1 MPSTGAQG
9 HRVGPVS
16 IIADDLTGAC
26 DSGVE
31 FLSCAPSVLVRVSP
45 DSPEPA
51 AGTRDIVVHNTQ
63 SRRLSPED
71 AYGRVFRAASRAVS
85 SGSAVIF
92 KKVDSALRGNFGRE
106 IAALMDAANE
116 SVAFIMPAIPDAG
129 RRTIGGVQ
137 QIDGV
142 PIAET
147 FYAKDPEY
155 AVCESSVLHRAE
167 ADSGRKSGLIPLE
180 DVRTGIAVESARK
193 LQQSGCQIVV
203 VDAETHDDLHRAVA
217 ALAGQPQYKL
227 FVGCQGLA
235 KALAAQFEDT
245 DDDQADVK
253 PLPGPML
260 CVWGTLHPQ
269 SRRQLQAAAGSGVIV
284 RLEVNADEM
293 AEEKRAE
300 RSLKRLVESCSGSLK
315 KGKHAALCLRC
326 QSHQFAPELWEP
338 ALRFL
343 SEFSRRVI
351 EMAPVSTLSLTGGET
366 AYSVC
371 QALGVHTLKLHARI
385 APLVVASKVVGGPC
399 DGMFIVTKGGSIG
412 PDDLL
417 RTMCSSHFKET

>member
-1 MPSTGAQG
+1 MSSTVTHG
-9 HRVGPVS
+9 HWAGPVS

-51 AGTRDIVVHNTQ
+51 AGKGDIMVLNTQ

-71 AYGRVFRAASRAVS
+71 AYGRVFGVASRMIS
-85 SGSAVIF
+85 SGAAVIF

-116 SVAFIMPAIPDAG
+116 SVAFILPAIPDAG
-129 RRTIGGVQ
+129 RQTIGGVQ
-137 QIDGV
+137 HIDGV

-155 AVCESSVLHRAE
+155 PVCESSVLRLAE
-167 ADSGRKSGLIPLE
+167 AASGRKTGLIPLE
-180 DVRTGIAVESARK
+180 DVRAGRTAESAGK
-193 LQQSGCQIVV
+193 LQQSGCQLVV
-203 VDAETHDDLHRAVA
+203 VDAETHDDLYRAVA

-235 KALAAQFEDT
+235 KALAAQFGDS
-245 DDDQADVK
+245 DDNRADEK
-253 PLPGPML
+253 ALPGPML

-269 SRRQLQAAAGSGVIV
+269 SRRQLQAAAESAVIV
-284 RLEVNADEM
+284 RLEANADEM
-293 AEEKRAE
+293 VDEKRAE
-300 RSLKRLVESCSGSLK
+300 RSLKGLVESCGESLK
-315 KGKHAALCLRC
+315 EGKHAALCLRC

-343 SEFSRRVI
+343 SEFSRRIV
-351 EMAPVSTLSLTGGET
+351 ERAPVSTLFLSGGET
-366 AYSVC
+366 AYSIC
-371 QALGVHTLKLHARI
+371 QALGIHTLKMHARM

-399 DGMFIVTKGGSIG
+399 DGKFIVTKGGSIG
-412 PDDLL
+412 PADLL
-417 RTMCSSHFKET
+417 RTMCSSQFKET